1 MMFAS
6 SSPEKLAT
14 AYSMTP
20 ERLEKEYH
28 PIYVF
33 ADESGAL
40 PHSKCVCLLKVHTL
54 IDTLPIRKNACACI
68 K

>member
-14 AYSMTP
+14 AYSLTP

-28 PIYVF
+28 KRSVKPERFLDYPCVF
-33 ADESGAL
+33 FSLSAF
-40 PHSKCVCLLKVHTL
+40 VM
-54 IDTLPIRKNACACI
+54 R
-68 K
+68 